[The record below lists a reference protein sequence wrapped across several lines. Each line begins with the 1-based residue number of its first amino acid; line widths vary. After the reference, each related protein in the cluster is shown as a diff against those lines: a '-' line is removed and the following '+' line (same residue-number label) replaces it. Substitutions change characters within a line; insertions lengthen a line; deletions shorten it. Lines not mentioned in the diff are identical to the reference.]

1 MLKQWWRVVAV
12 LAGLP
17 PLIGLAMIILLFSGL
32 ASPDVM
38 HSGAA
43 ISSGLVVAGFLILVP
58 PGLYIVHRERYDE
71 HQTSLQKA
79 VEGALGLP
87 SGGSEV
93 GNPGKPDGQADDR
106 ELPPP
111 SAGGVG

>member
-1 MLKQWWRVVAV
+1 MLEQWWKVVAA

-17 PLIGLAMIILLFSGL
+17 PLVGLMMIILLLSGL

-38 HSGAA
+38 RSGVA
-43 ISSGLVVAGFLILVP
+43 ISSGFVVAGFLILVP

-79 VEGALGLP
+79 VRGALGLP

-93 GNPGKPDGQADDR
+93 GNPGKPDGQPED
-106 ELPPP
+106 
-111 SAGGVG
+111 